1 MKKIISRLLY
11 SLMLLLAPVLLVV
24 YWCTYLFPRNKNKW
38 VFGAWKGL
46 SYSDNPRYLFEY
58 INKKNSDQKAIWIAK
73 DKKVVQKV
81 KELGYE
87 GFYALNLLGIWH
99 QLTAKNIVVCTDHNS
114 LSDLVA
120 LFINKK
126 ARLIQLWHGIALKKI
141 EYDNEYSNNDLLT
154 SWYFRL
160 YSFGLTRLLMRIF
173 VPYLCQRVDMLPVTS
188 KKMQD
193 IFIKS
198 FRLPREIMPILGTPR
213 ASILLDK
220 KKSGSKSKP
229 KLNKRILY
237 APTFRSISPDIQG
250 KDMLRCKG
258 KIKNDIKSTSY
269 LPDVKILEK
278 INTLMQKIKAN
289 FVIRL
294 HPRDRDK
301 ISLFDL
307 NKFSNIQIDAIE
319 DMQLSLLETDVLITD
334 YSSSYFDYLLLNRP
348 IIFAPF
354 DLDLYLAQERGFYF
368 DYDFHIPGARANN
381 WVELLTC
388 IEQVVT
394 GPDKH
399 KKDRESLRNEFFKHL
414 DGKDIKRLL
423 DYLKV

>member
-1 MKKIISRLLY
+1 LFI
-11 SLMLLLAPVLLVV
+11 

-38 VFGAWKGL
+38 VFGAWKGS

-58 INKKNSDQKAIWIAK
+58 INKNNPNQKAVWIAK
-73 DKKVVQKV
+73 NKDLVRKVRN
-81 KELGYE
+81 LGYKSY
-87 GFYALNLLGIWH
+87 YAYSLLGIWH
-99 QLTAKNIVVCTDHNS
+99 QLSAKNIVVCTDHKS
-114 LSDLVA
+114 LNDLVA
-120 LFINKK
+120 IFINKK
-126 ARLIQLWHGIALKKI
+126 ARLIQLWHGIGLKKI
-141 EYDNEYSNNDLLT
+141 EYDNEYCNNDLLAR
-154 SWYFRL
+154 WYFRL
-160 YSFGLTRLLMRIF
+160 YSFSLTRLLMRVF

-237 APTFRSISPDIQG
+237 APTFRSISPDTQG
-250 KDMLRCKG
+250 KDKLRCKG

-278 INTLMQKIKAN
+278 INTLMQKLKAN

-334 YSSSYFDYLLLNRP
+334 YSSSYFDYLLLNLP

-368 DYDFHIPGARANN
+368 DYDSHTPGVKASN
-381 WVELLTC
+381 WDELLSY
-388 IEQVVT
+388 IEKTVN
-394 GPDKH
+394 GPDNYKKH
-399 KKDRESLRNEFFKHL
+399 REKLSKEFFKYL
-414 DGKDIKRLL
+414 DGKDLARI
-423 DYLKV
+423 LKELGYT